1 MQHVCFLEQEQNN
14 HLKQRKPGYYLELTN
29 CMMKYHL
36 FLYCKL
42 LSPDNRHCKLL
53 SPDIFF
59 SRVKIVSKIENKD
72 FVIYNNQSQ
81 ERNQS
86 HWWNFISQRKKW
98 TKYFWNC
105 RFLLTMHVKQKSTKQ
120 IVLQFSSIFLS

>member
-59 SRVKIVSKIENKD
+59 LELKLSLKLKTKILLFITINHKREINPIDGILFLNEKNEQNTFEIVD
-72 FVIYNNQSQ
+72 FY
-81 ERNQS
+81 
-86 HWWNFISQRKKW
+86 
-98 TKYFWNC
+98 
-105 RFLLTMHVKQKSTKQ
+105 
-120 IVLQFSSIFLS
+120 